1 MLKTISRHK
10 PSYIESQPKLIT
22 YLEPSERNYNKQRGK
37 LVCEQRAVSEEQR
50 AENSIWDMYLEE
62 KNTYNRGIEWKTS
75 NYF

>member
-50 AENSIWDMYLEE
+50 AENSI
-62 KNTYNRGIEWKTS
+62 
-75 NYF
+75 